1 MISIIYEY
9 TYHLKKDYKIEIIWQ
24 VPRSPHTNVLGLGY
38 WMSLQSRVERVHF
51 GRRCSTEA
59 LVKSV
64 KDAWTDPS
72 YVCILIKVF

>member
-38 WMSLQSRVERVHF
+38 WMSLQSRAERVHF
-51 GRRCSTEA
+51 DRRYSTEA
-59 LVKSV
+59 LVKSI
-64 KDAWTDPS
+64 KDAWSDS
-72 YVCILIKVF
+72 SSVCILNKDF